1 MKTNTKEYMHASVE
15 VSLRSIGVIHTPFT
29 EQSGTPIQS
38 RFAREAEGV
47 VELFEP
53 YAGAL
58 ADLDGFERIWLLYF
72 LDRSKPWEPIVTP
85 YLDTV
90 ERGLFATRAPSR
102 PCPIGLTCVQ
112 LLAVAE
118 RRVTVRGVDV
128 LDGTPLLDIKPY
140 VPKFDAFP
148 ESEAGWLDR
157 VNTEDTN
164 ADARF
169 SK

>member
-1 MKTNTKEYMHASVE
+1 MNSKTEEHHEELT
-15 VSLRSIGVIHTPFT
+15 VSLSPIGVIHSPFT
-29 EQSGTPIQS
+29 EQDGTPIQS

-53 YAGAL
+53 YAEAL
-58 ADLDGFERIWLLYF
+58 ADLDGFERIWLLFF
-72 LDRSKPWEPIVTP
+72 LDRSRPWKPVVTP

-90 ERGLFATRAPSR
+90 QRGLFATRAPSR
-102 PCPIGLTCVQ
+102 PCPIGLTCVE
-112 LLAVAE
+112 LLSVSE
-118 RRVTVRGVDV
+118 RRVILRGVDV

-148 ESEAGWLDR
+148 ESKAGWLDR
-157 VNTEDTN
+157 IDTEDTN